1 MAQPLWEKIWRFLR
15 KLKIELPY
23 DPFLGIYSDKTI
35 TQNDTCTPIFIAAL
49 FTIAKKMETTW
60 MSLNRSMDEDVVYT
74 YMIENHK
81 KEWNAICSNLE
92 IVILNEVKSER
103 ERQVPYAIIYVW
115 SLKYDTNELTY
126 ETETESWT

>member
-115 SLKYDTNELTY
+115 NLKYDTNELTY